1 MARRIFV
8 IGATGAQGLP
18 VCRGL
23 TKDGAYSLKVLTRDV
38 NSQRAKQLAELGDV
52 EFIEGSFANEDNLR
66 KGYEGCWGAFVNID
80 GFNTGEKTET
90 YWTIRAYELA
100 IESGIKLFV
109 FGNLDYG
116 YKKSGYDPKF
126 RCGHYDGKGRMA
138 EWMLSQRKAHS
149 MGTAIFTTGPYIE
162 MAVSAQTVMTPRI
175 VDGVVTWAVPLAD
188 GAIPHVALDDCEH
201 YARWLFDNPE
211 RSDGLDLEVAID
223 HITYHDLAQAF
234 QKVTGKPAQFID
246 IPLATY
252 FDHLPL
258 KGTVPAGYNA
268 DPNDPATM
276 TIVQNFTGFWNMW
289 RNSGG
294 NKGVIKRDYKLLD
307 EIHPSRIRTAEDF
320 FRKEEEKRKAQ
331 GLPSIFETIESGNL
345 GMILKLSEDGRKGK
359 LPACPY
365 FVALSYVW
373 GDLSDTLPLDVSGQV
388 IHATKNPHHVLDC
401 LLASRFDELFWI
413 DALFAMMGDI
423 YSHARYV
430 LAFLSLEAEPFNFG
444 LDYIEA
450 TSRDTTIHSDPSI
463 PLHLTVQGLNASDK
477 LLQVSIIGFFAAPW
491 WTRVWTVQEFL
502 LARKINHENS
512 CCGAARRPID
522 GSAHGFLDIPS
533 EMNSGLTIYTAAL
546 RVKHLMDMLVP
557 GKLYTKD
564 FLAAISLFRI
574 AEIQATAA
582 GYPSIIPGSTLGGIT
597 VINEWRQLA
606 DLAAY
611 SDASPIE
618 NPSSPE
624 RERAFKNAVSG
635 GVSSMKWLQG
645 SLEYTKAY
653 QAWLEWF
660 VSSEVALAKSCK
672 QIIQDFDELIR
683 QTSERRRF
691 IVTSDGQK
699 LQKVTRTYA
708 KKILKS
714 P

>member
-23 TKDGAYSLKVLTRDV
+23 TKDGAYSLRVLTRDV

-100 IESGIKLFV
+100 IESGIKFFV

-188 GAIPHVALDDCEH
+188 GAIPHVALDDCDH
-201 YARWLFDNPE
+201 YVRWLFDNPE

-246 IPLATY
+246 ITLATY
-252 FDHLPL
+252 FEHMPL

-276 TIVQNFTGFWNMW
+276 TFKQNFTGFWNMW

-294 NKGVIKRDYKLLD
+294 NKGVVQRDYKLLD
-307 EIHPSRIRTAEDF
+307 EIHPNRIKSAEEF
-320 FRKEEEKRKAQ
+320 FRREEEKRKSQ

-359 LPACPY
+359 L
-365 FVALSYVW
+365 
-373 GDLSDTLPLDVSGQV
+373 
-388 IHATKNPHHVLDC
+388 
-401 LLASRFDELFWI
+401 
-413 DALFAMMGDI
+413 
-423 YSHARYV
+423 
-430 LAFLSLEAEPFNFG
+430 
-444 LDYIEA
+444 
-450 TSRDTTIHSDPSI
+450 
-463 PLHLTVQGLNASDK
+463 
-477 LLQVSIIGFFAAPW
+477 
-491 WTRVWTVQEFL
+491 
-502 LARKINHENS
+502 
-512 CCGAARRPID
+512 
-522 GSAHGFLDIPS
+522 
-533 EMNSGLTIYTAAL
+533 
-546 RVKHLMDMLVP
+546 
-557 GKLYTKD
+557 
-564 FLAAISLFRI
+564 
-574 AEIQATAA
+574 
-582 GYPSIIPGSTLGGIT
+582 
-597 VINEWRQLA
+597 
-606 DLAAY
+606 
-611 SDASPIE
+611 
-618 NPSSPE
+618 
-624 RERAFKNAVSG
+624 
-635 GVSSMKWLQG
+635 
-645 SLEYTKAY
+645 
-653 QAWLEWF
+653 
-660 VSSEVALAKSCK
+660 
-672 QIIQDFDELIR
+672 
-683 QTSERRRF
+683 
-691 IVTSDGQK
+691 
-699 LQKVTRTYA
+699 
-708 KKILKS
+708 
-714 P
+714 

>member
-23 TKDGAYSLKVLTRDV
+23 TKDGAYSLRVLTRDV

-100 IESGIKLFV
+100 IESGIKFFV

-188 GAIPHVALDDCEH
+188 GAIPHVALDDCDH
-201 YARWLFDNPE
+201 YVRWLFDNPE

-223 HITYHDLAQAF
+223 HIAYHDLAQAF

-307 EIHPSRIRTAEDF
+307 EIHPNRIRTAEDF
-320 FRKEEEKRKAQ
+320 FRREEEKRKAQ

-359 LPACPY
+359 L
-365 FVALSYVW
+365 
-373 GDLSDTLPLDVSGQV
+373 
-388 IHATKNPHHVLDC
+388 
-401 LLASRFDELFWI
+401 
-413 DALFAMMGDI
+413 
-423 YSHARYV
+423 
-430 LAFLSLEAEPFNFG
+430 
-444 LDYIEA
+444 
-450 TSRDTTIHSDPSI
+450 
-463 PLHLTVQGLNASDK
+463 
-477 LLQVSIIGFFAAPW
+477 
-491 WTRVWTVQEFL
+491 
-502 LARKINHENS
+502 
-512 CCGAARRPID
+512 
-522 GSAHGFLDIPS
+522 
-533 EMNSGLTIYTAAL
+533 
-546 RVKHLMDMLVP
+546 
-557 GKLYTKD
+557 
-564 FLAAISLFRI
+564 
-574 AEIQATAA
+574 
-582 GYPSIIPGSTLGGIT
+582 
-597 VINEWRQLA
+597 
-606 DLAAY
+606 
-611 SDASPIE
+611 
-618 NPSSPE
+618 
-624 RERAFKNAVSG
+624 
-635 GVSSMKWLQG
+635 
-645 SLEYTKAY
+645 
-653 QAWLEWF
+653 
-660 VSSEVALAKSCK
+660 
-672 QIIQDFDELIR
+672 
-683 QTSERRRF
+683 
-691 IVTSDGQK
+691 
-699 LQKVTRTYA
+699 
-708 KKILKS
+708 
-714 P
+714 

>member
-23 TKDGAYSLKVLTRDV
+23 TKDGAYSLRVLTRDV

-100 IESGIKLFV
+100 IESGIKFFV

-175 VDGVVTWAVPLAD
+175 VEGVVTWAVPLAD

-201 YARWLFDNPE
+201 YVRWLFDNPE

-252 FDHLPL
+252 FEHLPL

-294 NKGVIKRDYKLLD
+294 NKGVIQRDYKLLD
-307 EIHPSRIRTAEDF
+307 EIHPNRIKTAEEF
-320 FRKEEEKRKAQ
+320 FRREEEKRKAQ
-331 GLPSIFETIESGNL
+331 GLSSIFETIESGNL

-359 LPACPY
+359 L
-365 FVALSYVW
+365 
-373 GDLSDTLPLDVSGQV
+373 
-388 IHATKNPHHVLDC
+388 
-401 LLASRFDELFWI
+401 
-413 DALFAMMGDI
+413 
-423 YSHARYV
+423 
-430 LAFLSLEAEPFNFG
+430 
-444 LDYIEA
+444 
-450 TSRDTTIHSDPSI
+450 
-463 PLHLTVQGLNASDK
+463 
-477 LLQVSIIGFFAAPW
+477 
-491 WTRVWTVQEFL
+491 
-502 LARKINHENS
+502 
-512 CCGAARRPID
+512 
-522 GSAHGFLDIPS
+522 
-533 EMNSGLTIYTAAL
+533 EMNGGLTIYTATL
-546 RVKHLMDMLVP
+546 RMKHLMDMLVP
-557 GKLYTKD
+557 GKLYTED

-574 AEIQATAA
+574 AEIQATAP

-606 DLAAY
+606 DLAVY

-624 RERAFKNAVSG
+624 RERAFENAVSG
-635 GVSSMKWLQG
+635 GFSSMKWLQG

-672 QIIQDFDELIR
+672 QIIQDLDELIR

-691 IVTSDGQK
+691 IVTSDGQVGFGPRGAEK
-699 LQKVTRTYA
+699 GDMVVIIPGG
-708 KKILKS
+708 KILYFLRRVGHSDCGVRRYHLLGDAFINGAMAGEKVDPS
-714 P
+714 TSELTKIVIV